1 MRLSERIV
9 VVMGGGGVKGLAH
22 AGAWRAIVESGLEVS
37 ELIGTSIGALVA
49 ACVGGGMTWE
59 DLAGRSVALKRADI
73 VTLNRW
79 AFLLNG
85 ISEPSVF
92 RDDAFRTYLSEVL
105 PVSAFD
111 DLTIP
116 VSVNAVH
123 LETGRTEWFGAGGRH
138 DVPVPDAVYASCALP
153 LFYPPAEIDG
163 ELYVDGGVMDPLP
176 VERAAERGADL
187 ILAID
192 VGAGPVKDSKDT
204 VSKGMVA
211 IHHRVFDIMAYSRK
225 RAMLDSWTGPPL
237 VYVRPRLDGY
247 STFDFDH
254 QEYFLQEG
262 QRATREAIARLESG
276 APRGSVS
283 KALSNRLASS

>member
-1 MRLSERIV
+1 
-9 VVMGGGGVKGLAH
+9 MGGGGVKGLAH
-22 AGAWRAIVESGLEVS
+22 AGAWRAIVESGLEVA

-59 DLAGRSVALKRADI
+59 EQAGRASTQKRPDI

-92 RDDAFRTYLSEVL
+92 RDDAFRTYLADVLPAQAFDDLVL
-105 PVSAFD
+105 PVSM
-111 DLTIP
+111 
-116 VSVNAVH
+116 NAVH
-123 LETGRTEWFGAGGRH
+123 LETGRTEWFGVGGRL
-138 DVPVPDAVYASCALP
+138 DVSVADAVYASCALP

-204 VSKGMVA
+204 VSKGRVA
-211 IHHRVFDIMAYSRK
+211 VHHRVFDIMAYSRK
-225 RAMLDSWTGPPL
+225 RALLDSWSGPPL

-247 STFDFDH
+247 STFDFDN

-262 QRATREAIARLESG
+262 HRATREAIERMEVGLSEN
-276 APRGSVS
+276 PVW
-283 KALSNRLASS
+283 KAL

>member
-1 MRLSERIV
+1 MNRRLI

-22 AGAWRAIVESGLEVS
+22 AGAWRAIVESGIEVT
-37 ELIGTSIGALVA
+37 ELVGTSIGALVA
-49 ACVGGGMTWE
+49 ACAAAGVRWE
-59 DLAGRSVALKRADI
+59 TLAEWAVSLRRQDI

-85 ISEPSVF
+85 ISEPNVF
-92 RDDAFRTYLSEVL
+92 RDDAFRTYLETVV
-105 PVSAFD
+105 PVDRFD
-111 DLTIP
+111 DLRLP
-116 VSVNAVH
+116 LSVNAVH
-123 LETGRTEWFGAGGRH
+123 LETGRTEWFGEGGRL
-138 DVPVPDAVYASCALP
+138 DVGLRDAVYASCALP

-176 VERAAERGADL
+176 VEHAVDRGADV

-225 RAMLDSWTGPPL
+225 RALLDAWTGPPL

-254 QEYFLQEG
+254 QSYFLEEG
-262 QRATREAIARLESG
+262 RRATSE
-276 APRGSVS
+276 
-283 KALSNRLASS
+283 ALSRLDSAPARERLREVR

>member
-1 MRLSERIV
+1 MRLSQRIV
-9 VVMGGGGVKGLAH
+9 VVMGGGGVKGMAH
-22 AGAWRAIVESGLEVS
+22 AGAWRAIVESGIEVA

-49 ACVGGGMTWE
+49 ACAAGGMTWE
-59 DLAGRSVALKRADI
+59 ELSNRALALRRPDI

-85 ISEPSVF
+85 ISEASVF
-92 RDDAFRTYLSEVL
+92 RDEAFRAYLADVL
-105 PVSAFD
+105 PVQSFD
-111 DLTIP
+111 DMQIP
-116 VSVNAVH
+116 LSMNAVH

-138 DVPVPDAVYASCALP
+138 DVSVADAVYASCALP

-176 VERAAERGADL
+176 VEHGVERGADV

-211 IHHRVFDIMAYSRK
+211 VHHRVFDIMAYSRK
-225 RAMLDSWTGPPL
+225 RALLDAWTGPPL

-247 STFDFDH
+247 STFDFEN

-262 QRATREAIARLESG
+262 HRAAREAIARLESNL
-276 APRGSVS
+276 PQSPVS
-283 KALSNRLASS
+283 EAI